1 MPFYLLI
8 CILTFTLVTLL
19 YIINIIFLSK
29 KTMNNIKMWKTSI
42 LVVNIIALCLSI
54 LIVLPSIALFTIFS
68 LCTGDE
74 LNTEDDINLEATTLI
89 LLSIFSFIYFFVTNI
104 VLTVF
109 TAKKKFHQGWLVP
122 WRNLAVETA
131 LFPHKKMPPPL
142 TYINR

>member
-68 LCTGDE
+68 LGTGDE
-74 LNTEDDINLEATTLI
+74 FNTEDDINLEAATLI

-109 TAKKKFHQGWLVP
+109 TAKKKFHQG
-122 WRNLAVETA
+122 
-131 LFPHKKMPPPL
+131 
-142 TYINR
+142 